1 MTKKINLQQIKK
13 ISKKVL
19 LLGVLTA
26 QLTFSFYS
34 SEILA
39 ASNTE
44 NYAGNQLQQL
54 GVLKGYEDGSLKLD
68 QNIRRSEV
76 ATMMVR
82 IRGFADRDV
91 EGNSMNFTDVASSH
105 WAYRNIQNAYKL
117 SIIQGYPDNS
127 FKPESNILYQEVV
140 AMMVNTLG
148 YKDDISGEWPDNYIT
163 KAKELG
169 VIPKDSQ
176 VLPDKIVTRG
186 EMALIIWDTLL
197 IKVKDVNLLR

>member
-1 MTKKINLQQIKK
+1 MNLKKIRYRFT
-13 ISKKVL
+13 KVIFM
-19 LLGVLTA
+19 GVFAA
-26 QLTFSFYS
+26 QLS
-34 SEILA
+34 SACLSTELIA

-44 NYAGNQLQQL
+44 SYAGNQLKQL
-54 GVLKGYEDGSLKLD
+54 GVLTGYEDGSLKLD

-82 IRGFADRDV
+82 IRGYADQQA
-91 EGNSMNFTDVASSH
+91 EGSGANFTDVASSH

-117 SIIQGYPDNS
+117 GIIQGYPEGV

-148 YKDDISGEWPDNYIT
+148 YKEDVSGTWPDNYIS

-176 VLPDKIVTRG
+176 ISPQKIVTRG

-197 IKVKDVNLLR
+197 VKVKDANLLR

>member
-1 MTKKINLQQIKK
+1 MKKINKK
-13 ISKKVL
+13 LFVL
-19 LLGVLTA
+19 GLLTV
-26 QLTFSFYS
+26 QMTFSCFQGELY
-34 SEILA
+34 A

-82 IRGFADRDV
+82 IRGYADSDAQ
-91 EGNSMNFTDVASSH
+91 GSGLNFTDVASSH
-105 WAYRNIQNAYKL
+105 WAYKNIQNAYKL

-148 YKDDISGEWPDNYIT
+148 YKEDISGEWPNNYIS

-176 VLPDKIVTRG
+176 VSPDKIVTRG

-197 IKVKDVNLLR
+197 VKVKDVNLLQ